1 MTTQI
6 KQSELGWDSE
16 VKVGHFNLV
25 KATNC
30 EGPASPISPIHIFK
44 SHAMM
49 VKNREK

>member
-6 KQSELGWDSE
+6 KQSELGCDSE

-30 EGPASPISPIHIFK
+30 EGPASPIHIFK